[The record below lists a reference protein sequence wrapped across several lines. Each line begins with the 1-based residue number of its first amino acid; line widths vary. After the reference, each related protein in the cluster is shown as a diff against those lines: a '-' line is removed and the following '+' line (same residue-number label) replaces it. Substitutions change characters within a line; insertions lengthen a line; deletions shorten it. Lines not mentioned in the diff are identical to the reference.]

1 MDLTEIAAIAVPIVT
16 LIGAYLAYSHRRQ
29 IKMHVAE
36 KRLAAYEKLWDKM
49 SFASPVRLTKWKAQ
63 PLTREERETLFD
75 DFTAWYFKNGNGMFL
90 GDRTRSIYLRV
101 KDNLICD
108 LEYYEPSSIREK
120 LEKLSPEEQ
129 EQVRGYLSI
138 RQLSLLRNRMKA
150 DLDVY
155 GLPYHV
161 GLDEGDRALLDYCN
175 EDLSSKPWAS
185 RRHTFKEDN
194 QNVQAFPGIL
204 AAS

>member
-1 MDLTEIAAIAVPIVT
+1 MPLTEIAAIAGPIVA

-29 IKMHVAE
+29 IKLQVAE
-36 KRLAAYEKLWDKM
+36 KRLAAYEALWDKM
-49 SFASPVRLTKWKAQ
+49 GIASPVRLTEWKAE
-63 PLTREERETLFD
+63 PLTQQEREKLFD

-90 GDRTRSIYLRV
+90 GGRTRSVYLRV

-108 LEYYEPSSIREK
+108 LAYYEPLSIREK
-120 LEKLSPEEQ
+120 LRQLPSERQ
-129 EQVRGYLSI
+129 EQARGYLSI

-161 GLDEGDRALLDYCN
+161 DLDGDDKAFLDCCG
-175 EDLSSKPWAS
+175 EDLSSKPWI
-185 RRHTFKEDN
+185 RRQRMPKKID
-194 QNVQAFPGIL
+194 QNVKIFPKQE
-204 AAS
+204 S